1 MQGSLSSFLV
11 LPLFLASPAFA
22 QLPRIAFS
30 GGLSGGP
37 DGIKGDATFSLTRPI
52 QLMANAPYSGEEK
65 TESVQTLADGTHIT
79 RTMPVGTQKVWRDSQ
94 GRVCIEQ
101 DFGGG
106 QYHPT
111 IIQIEDPVA
120 GYIYVMDDITKVAHR
135 VKASVIQ
142 ERNVDP
148 LRMRQVPVGGGDGG
162 GGVAGDGGAAVMAG
176 LPPEAGAAAG
186 ARLRPQIS
194 APEDL
199 GTQTIDGLSVHGS
212 RITTVIPTGA
222 QGNDGPIT
230 TTRDSWY
237 SPELNMIIRTVS
249 NDPRSGTQTMG
260 IANLTRNDPDPNSFM
275 VPADYATVDEN
286 STFTIKWDTNVAEQ
300 ISKVTLSPA
309 RSTNLANTF
318 KNNFPVTAPILIH
331 KIEAG
336 YTQQAREAKVQ
347 GTVLLQ
353 VKIDATGAVDGEQI
367 KVLRGL
373 GFGLDEKAVEAVKQ
387 WKFKPATKAG
397 TPVAAPANIEVNFRL

>member
-11 LPLFLASPAFA
+11 LPLFLASPA
-22 QLPRIAFS
+22 
-30 GGLSGGP
+30 
-37 DGIKGDATFSLTRPI
+37 FSLTRPI

-148 LRMRQVPVGGGDGG
+148 LRMR
-162 GGVAGDGGAAVMAG
+162 
-176 LPPEAGAAAG
+176 
-186 ARLRPQIS
+186 
-194 APEDL
+194 
-199 GTQTIDGLSVHGS
+199 LSVHGS

>member
-1 MQGSLSSFLV
+1 
-11 LPLFLASPAFA
+11 
-22 QLPRIAFS
+22 
-30 GGLSGGP
+30 
-37 DGIKGDATFSLTRPI
+37 
-52 QLMANAPYSGEEK
+52 
-65 TESVQTLADGTHIT
+65 
-79 RTMPVGTQKVWRDSQ
+79 
-94 GRVCIEQ
+94 
-101 DFGGG
+101 
-106 QYHPT
+106 
-111 IIQIEDPVA
+111 
-120 GYIYVMDDITKVAHR
+120 
-135 VKASVIQ
+135 
-142 ERNVDP
+142 
-148 LRMRQVPVGGGDGG
+148 
-162 GGVAGDGGAAVMAG
+162 
-176 LPPEAGAAAG
+176 
-186 ARLRPQIS
+186 
-194 APEDL
+194 
-199 GTQTIDGLSVHGS
+199 
-212 RITTVIPTGA
+212 
-222 QGNDGPIT
+222 
-230 TTRDSWY
+230 
-237 SPELNMIIRTVS
+237 MIIRTVS